1 MHQDL
6 HHVHV
11 ALKDA
16 LVVGFVRQQHELDPQ
31 QRDED
36 EGCSDRPHVQAGLS
50 LVGHPQLGDQDPHDV
65 EQKEQVDLLKTAKK
79 QQVSTDKSQQ
89 NCSGWWQPAS

>member
-6 HHVHV
+6 HDVHV

-31 QRDED
+31 QRNED
-36 EGCSDRPHVQAGLS
+36 EGGSDSAHVQAGLS
-50 LVGHPQLGDQDPHDV
+50 LVGHPQLGDQNPDDV
-65 EQKEQVDLLKTAKK
+65 QQKEQVDLLQTAKK
-79 QQVSTDKSQQ
+79 QPVNTDNRQQ
-89 NCSGWWQPAS
+89 RSSG